1 MIFENHVPTRCIG
14 KWNTKPESR
23 MPLRLITAAALILAA
38 PAAHAWE
45 RTIEYRFT
53 GAEIVSFKVTE
64 PAFDEEPTFVRIM
77 LSDPMGGDGI
87 IEFEDDSRFE
97 DCAETL
103 SMYKGDASTTIV
115 LVVDTNATTMNG
127 SVVVQCSTR

>member
-1 MIFENHVPTRCIG
+1 
-14 KWNTKPESR
+14 
-23 MPLRLITAAALILAA
+23 MPLRLITAAALFLAA
-38 PAAHAWE
+38 LGTPAAHAWE

-77 LSDPMGGDGI
+77 LSDPMGGDAI

-103 SMYKGDASTTIV
+103 SMYQGDASTTIV
-115 LVVDTNATTMNG
+115 LVVDTNATTLNG
-127 SVVVQCSTR
+127 SVVVRCSTH